1 MASRGTAARR
11 ILVVDDDP
19 RVRHAVRQ
27 LIDGTPGLQVEAAVS
42 NADEAEAA
50 SRTSVPDL
58 AIVDVRVPDRDAGLN
73 LIRSLSSRM
82 PVIAISVTS
91 SLARPATRVGA
102 TAFCDKDGNADALI
116 SAVLAALG
124 DNPPAGQPANQ

>member
-102 TAFCDKDGNADALI
+102 AFCDKDGNTDALI